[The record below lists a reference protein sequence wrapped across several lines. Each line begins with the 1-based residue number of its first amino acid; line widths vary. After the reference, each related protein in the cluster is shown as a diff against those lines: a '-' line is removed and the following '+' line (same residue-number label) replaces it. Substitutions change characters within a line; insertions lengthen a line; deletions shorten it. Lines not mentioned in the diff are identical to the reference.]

1 MNKKKA
7 TLLMKFSVNV
17 YQNVE
22 MEFNQTLKNVMMV
35 ISKTMM
41 DAVHHA
47 NLKMDSY

>member
-7 TLLMKFSVNV
+7 TLLMKFPINV
-17 YQNVE
+17 YLNVE
-22 MEFNQTLKNVMMV
+22 MEFNQTLSNVMME

-41 DAVHHA
+41 DAIFHA